1 MLSSKADLA
10 SYKTKVEDLDKLKTA
25 SADLSQLSN
34 VVDSDV
40 VKKTVYDKLV
50 NKVNV
55 IDTKISH

>member
-50 NKVNV
+50 NKFNV

>member
-1 MLSSKADLA
+1 MLSSKTDLA
-10 SYKTKVEDLDKLKTA
+10 SCKTKVEDLDKLKTA
-25 SADLSQLSN
+25 SADLSLLGN

-40 VKKTVYDKLV
+40 VKKIVYDKLV